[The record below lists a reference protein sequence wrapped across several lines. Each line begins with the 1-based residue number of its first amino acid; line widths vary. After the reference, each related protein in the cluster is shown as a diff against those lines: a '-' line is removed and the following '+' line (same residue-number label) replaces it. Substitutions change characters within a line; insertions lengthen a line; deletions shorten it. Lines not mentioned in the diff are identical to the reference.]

1 MSRLLNGLGIVN
13 LYYVKQVVE
22 RPGASSVYRTVHRII
37 ESLTPAIAIAAR
49 QPRFGRVVRAGSNIC
64 RISDVKS
71 DFSVLDNHYSGK
83 IG

>member
-37 ESLTPAIAIAAR
+37 ESLTPAIAAR

-71 DFSVLDNHYSGK
+71 NFSVLDNHYSGK